1 MRAITIMLMLTTAV
15 ALGLIAYQ
23 LGGHPAGAP
32 APVARVVVPVVQ
44 VPYFV
49 AARPLSPGTLARIE
63 DFSPRSATADKVPPD
78 AIIDTSDSRADLR
91 SSLIRRYIEPGAPV
105 TRADIMRPHERG
117 FLAAVLAPGT
127 RAVSIA
133 VNPVSGVAGLIS
145 PGDRV
150 DVILTQEIQQ
160 RAGQTE
166 HLVTSET
173 VLTNVRVIAVDQDIA
188 QGAPTN
194 GSHATAHT
202 ATTVTV
208 QTTVD
213 QAERIAVASH
223 LGVLS
228 LAVRSIEDAST
239 TDRPSG
245 TAVSSDDVSQALAR
259 ASVSEGSHVE
269 VIQGGQ
275 RSEVTFK

>member
-1 MRAITIMLMLTTAV
+1 MPLRTIMVMLMLATAG

-23 LGGHPAGAP
+23 MHNRSS
-32 APVARVVVPVVQ
+32 PVARAAAPAAL
-44 VPYFV
+44 VPYLV

-63 DFSPRSATADKVPPD
+63 DFSPRNASADKVPPD
-78 AIIDTSDSRADLR
+78 AIIDTPDNRADLR
-91 SSLIRRYIEPGAPV
+91 SSLIRKYIEPGAPV

-150 DVILTQEIQQ
+150 DVILTQEIRQDP
-160 RAGQTE
+160 GHTE

-208 QTTVD
+208 QTTED
-213 QAERIAVASH
+213 EAERIAVASH
-223 LGVLS
+223 LGILS
-228 LAVRSIEDAST
+228 LAVRSIEDASAA
-239 TDRPSG
+239 DRPRG
-245 TAVSSDDVSQALAR
+245 TAVTSDDVSRALAR
-259 ASVSEGSHVE
+259 ANVSGGSHVE